1 MSDKIMIVDDDRY
14 LSESVKKMLTREGY
28 EVSTAATGEE
38 ALTAMATQTCDLMI
52 LDLGLPGID
61 GVTTCRR
68 LRSKHRFPIIMLT
81 AQSDSMD
88 KVVGLEVGADDYIT
102 KPFEPSEL
110 LARVRSHLRRA
121 TEYMNGA
128 TKAVTEM
135 QIGEMSINFETR
147 EVRLSGEQ
155 IVLTRREYE
164 LLAYLAKNLNR
175 AISRESLFSTVW
187 GYNLDFNSNSL
198 DVYIYRIRKKIEKD
212 ANHPDYLQTMRGF
225 GFRLTDPSA
234 T

>member
-28 EVSTAATGEE
+28 EVSSAATGEE

-81 AQSDSMD
+81 ARSDSMD

-128 TKAVTEM
+128 AKAVTEM
-135 QIGEMSINFETR
+135 QISEMSINFETR
-147 EVRLSGEQ
+147 EVSLSGEQ
-155 IVLTRREYE
+155 VVLTRREYE
-164 LLAYLAKNLNR
+164 LLAFLAKNLNR
-175 AISRESLFSTVW
+175 AISRESLFSAVW